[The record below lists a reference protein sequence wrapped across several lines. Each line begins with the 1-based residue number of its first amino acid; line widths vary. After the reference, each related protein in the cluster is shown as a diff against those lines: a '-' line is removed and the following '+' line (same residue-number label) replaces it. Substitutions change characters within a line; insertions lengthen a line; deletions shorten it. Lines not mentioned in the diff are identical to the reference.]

1 LTGVMVAMVPFDFQV
16 HDTYFLVAH
25 FHYVLVGGMVF
36 PLFATFYYWAPMLSR
51 RPLSERLGRWSFGLM
66 FTGFNVAFFPMHITG
81 LAGMPRRVWTYQGG
95 LGWDT
100 LNLVSTLGAFI
111 LAAGVLVFLID
122 LARNFR
128 PSSKPA
134 GNVWGAGTLE
144 WLESDV
150 YSTRSIPH
158 VTSRDPLWDQPGLA
172 EEVAA
177 GAHYLPDAPTGGRET
192 VVTSAVE
199 ARPQYV
205 LQMPGNGWPQVLA
218 AVFTAACFLLL
229 TVKLVAISLACAVL
243 AIVFI
248 VVWLWPLDPGP
259 AKGHVE
265 IGAGIRLP
273 TYMTGPQSHGW
284 WAMVVLMLV
293 AGSLYLSYVFSYLY
307 LWTVSPDVWP
317 SRGVPALPP
326 LQSPLLS
333 AALCVVAVLAFAA
346 ADRWLPSPGTRAI
359 VPAML
364 AVLVGCAALSA
375 AVAVEIVAHW
385 QSGLEPGATAYG
397 AMVYLAGV
405 LAAQVVA
412 AVVLMGLFI
421 VARLVAG
428 RTDRERRNSFD
439 HTALL
444 AYYAAAQTLLGLV
457 LVHGFPRLVG

>member
-1 LTGVMVAMVPFDFQV
+1 VA
-16 HDTYFLVAH
+16 T
-25 FHYVLVGGMVF
+25 
-36 PLFATFYYWAPMLSR
+36 
-51 RPLSERLGRWSFGLM
+51 
-66 FTGFNVAFFPMHITG
+66 
-81 LAGMPRRVWTYQGG
+81 
-95 LGWDT
+95 
-100 LNLVSTLGAFI
+100 
-111 LAAGVLVFLID
+111 
-122 LARNFR
+122 
-128 PSSKPA
+128 
-134 GNVWGAGTLE
+134 
-144 WLESDV
+144 
-150 YSTRSIPH
+150 
-158 VTSRDPLWDQPGLA
+158 
-172 EEVAA
+172 

-192 VVTSAVE
+192 LVTTAVE

-205 LQMPGNGWPQVLA
+205 LQMPGAGWPQVLA

-229 TVKLVAISLACAVL
+229 TVKLVVLSLACAVL

-259 AKGHVE
+259 ARGQVE

-317 SRGVPALPP
+317 SRGMPGLPP
-326 LQSPLLS
+326 IERPLLS
-333 AALCVVAVLAFAA
+333 AALSIIAVLAFAA
-346 ADRWLPSPGTRAI
+346 ADRWLPSAGTRAI
-359 VPAML
+359 VPAAL
-364 AVLVGCAALSA
+364 GVLIGCAALAA

-385 QSGLEPGATAYG
+385 QSGLRPDATAYG
-397 AMVYLAGV
+397 AMVYLAGL

-412 AVVLMGLFI
+412 AVVFMGLFT

>member
-1 LTGVMVAMVPFDFQV
+1 
-16 HDTYFLVAH
+16 
-25 FHYVLVGGMVF
+25 
-36 PLFATFYYWAPMLSR
+36 
-51 RPLSERLGRWSFGLM
+51 
-66 FTGFNVAFFPMHITG
+66 
-81 LAGMPRRVWTYQGG
+81 MPRRVWTYPAG

-100 LNLVSTLGAFI
+100 LNLVSTVGAFV
-111 LAAGVLVFLID
+111 LAAGVLVFLFD

-128 PSSKPA
+128 PSGRPA
-134 GNVWGAGTLE
+134 GNLWRAGTLE
-144 WLESDV
+144 WLPTDT

-158 VTSRDPLWDQPGLA
+158 VTSRDPLWDQPALA
-172 EEVAA
+172 DEVAA

-192 VVTSAVE
+192 LVTSAVD
-199 ARPQYV
+199 AKPQYV

-229 TVKLVAISLACAVL
+229 TVKLVVTALACAVL

-248 VVWLWPLDPGP
+248 VIWLWPLDPGP
-259 AKGHVE
+259 AKGQVE

-273 TYMTGPQSHGW
+273 TYMTGSQSHGW

-293 AGSLYLSYVFSYLY
+293 AASLYLSYIFSYLY

-317 SRGVPALPP
+317 QRVATALPP
-326 LQSPLLS
+326 LDRPLLS
-333 AALCVVAVLAFAA
+333 AALCIIAVVAFAA
-346 ADRWLPSPGTRAI
+346 ADRWLPPAGTRAI
-359 VPAML
+359 LPATL
-364 AVLVGCAALSA
+364 GVLVGCAALVA
-375 AVAVEIVAHW
+375 AVTVEIAAHW
-385 QSGLEPGATAYG
+385 QSGLRPQATAYG

-412 AVVLMGLFI
+412 VVVFMGLFI

-444 AYYAAAQTLLGLV
+444 AWYAAAQTLLGLA

>member
-1 LTGVMVAMVPFDFQV
+1 
-16 HDTYFLVAH
+16 VAH

-81 LAGMPRRVWTYQGG
+81 LAGMPRRVWTYPAD

-100 LNLVSTLGAFI
+100 LNLVSTVGAFV
-111 LAAGVLVFLID
+111 LAAGVLVFLVD

-128 PSSKPA
+128 PSNKGA
-134 GNVWGAGTLE
+134 GNLWQAGTLE
-144 WLESDV
+144 WLPSDV

-172 EEVAA
+172 DEVAG

-192 VVTSAVE
+192 LVTSAVE

-205 LQMPGNGWPQVLA
+205 LQMPGAGWPQVLA

-229 TVKLVAISLACAVL
+229 TVKLVVPALVCAVL

-259 AKGHVE
+259 AKGEVE

-293 AGSLYLSYVFSYLY
+293 AASLYLSYIFSYLY

-317 SRGVPALPP
+317 SLGTPALPG
-326 LQSPLLS
+326 LDRPLLS
-333 AALCVVAVLAFAA
+333 AALCVIAVVAFAA
-346 ADRWLPSPGTRAI
+346 ADRWLPSAGTRAI
-359 VPAML
+359 LPATLGVL
-364 AVLVGCAALSA
+364 AGCAALAA

-385 QSGLEPGATAYG
+385 QSGLRPEATAYG
-397 AMVYLAGV
+397 AMVYLAGL

-412 AVVLMGLFI
+412 AVVFMGLFTA
-421 VARLVAG
+421 ARLVAG

-444 AYYAAAQTLLGLV
+444 AYYAAAQTLLGLAV
-457 LVHGFPRLVG
+457 VHGFPRLVG